1 MASIAFAVLFAILMK
16 SFQNGVFN
24 NLIKN
29 VVGYY
34 SGYVQIH
41 QKGYWDEQV
50 LDNCF
55 ALDNSLI
62 EKLKQNPQ
70 INEIVPRL
78 ETFVLI
84 SKGNSTK
91 GCMLVG
97 TDAVKEN
104 NLTQLKSKLI
114 NGSYFE
120 NNEDAVLLAEG
131 LAKRINANVNDT
143 IVLFGQGFHG
153 AMAAGKFRVKGIVR
167 LALPALNDAFVYLP
181 LAATQY
187 YLSAENRLTSLSL
200 GVDNPEN
207 TNDIVKNLKATI
219 SKKHEVMSWQEMMP
233 EISNH
238 IKADGFSF
246 YIFSGILYLII
257 GFGLFGTILMMT
269 VERTYEFG
277 MLIAIGMKKGKLKII
292 LLGKTL
298 LITLFGVV
306 LGMLLSLPLVIY
318 LQEKPI
324 RFSGEI
330 AKAYEQFGFEALFPA
345 EFDLNIFF
353 TQSLIVLFMA
363 ILIGL
368 YPLWFVGVLNPVKA
382 MKKKKQNEYVDQNC
396 EQKYLEEPKKKPHHH
411 HRGKHWFMGG
421 HFYDG
426 FL

>member
-1 MASIAFAVLFAILMK
+1 MASIAFAVLFAIIMK

-34 SGYVQIH
+34 SGYIQIH

-70 INEIVPRL
+70 INVIVPRL

-104 NLTQLKSKLI
+104 ELTQLKNKI
-114 NGSYFE
+114 IKGAYFQNKE
-120 NNEDAVLLAEG
+120 EAVILSEG
-131 LAKRINANVNDT
+131 LAKRINAAVNDT
-143 IVLFGQGFHG
+143 IVLFGQGYHG
-153 AMAAGKFRVKGIVR
+153 VMAAGKFKIKGIVH
-167 LALPALNDAFVYLP
+167 LASPAMNDAFVYLP
-181 LAATQY
+181 LSATQY

-200 GVDNPEN
+200 GIDNPEKMN
-207 TNDIVKNLKATI
+207 AVVNSLQPSIGNNY
-219 SKKHEVMSWQEMMP
+219 EVMPWQEMMP
-233 EISNH
+233 EIANH

-269 VERTYEFG
+269 VERMYEFG
-277 MLIAIGMKKGKLKII
+277 MLIAIGMKKSKLKII
-292 LLGKTL
+292 LLGETF
-298 LITLFGVV
+298 LITLLGVV
-306 LGMLLSLPLVIY
+306 LGMVLSMPSVIY
-318 LQEKPI
+318 LQERPI

-330 AKAYEQFGFEALFPA
+330 AQAYEQFGFEALFPA

-363 ILIGL
+363 LLIGL
-368 YPLWFVGVLNPVKA
+368 YPLWFVSGLNPVNA
-382 MKKKKQNEYVDQNC
+382 MKK
-396 EQKYLEEPKKKPHHH
+396 
-411 HRGKHWFMGG
+411 
-421 HFYDG
+421 
-426 FL
+426 

>member
-1 MASIAFAVLFAILMK
+1 MILKLIWRNLWRNSRRTLITMASIAFAVLFAILMK

-62 EKLKQNPQ
+62 EKLQQNPQ
-70 INEIVPRL
+70 INEVVLRL
-78 ETFVLI
+78 ETFVLV
-84 SKGNSTK
+84 SKENTTK

-104 NLTQLKSKLI
+104 NLTQLKNKLI
-114 NGSYFE
+114 YGSYFN
-120 NNEDAVLLAEG
+120 NNEEVVVLAEG
-131 LAKRINANVNDT
+131 LAKRINTKVNDT
-143 IVLFGQGFHG
+143 IVLFGQGYHG
-153 AMAAGKFRVKGIVR
+153 AMAAGKFKVKGIVH
-167 LALPALNDAFVYLP
+167 LASPAMNDAFVYLP
-181 LAATQY
+181 LPAAQY

-200 GVDNPEN
+200 GIDNAEN
-207 TNDIVKNLKATI
+207 GNTIVKNLKKTMG
-219 SKKHEVMSWQEMMP
+219 KNYEVMSWQEMMP
-233 EISNH
+233 EIDNH

-246 YIFSGILYLII
+246 YVFSGILYLII

-277 MLIAIGMKKGKLKII
+277 MLIAIGMKKGKLKLI
-292 LLGKTL
+292 LLGEAF
-298 LITLFGVV
+298 LITLLGVI
-306 LGMLLSLPLVIY
+306 LGILLSLPSVLY

-324 RFSGEI
+324 RFSGDI
-330 AKAYEQFGFEALFPA
+330 AKAYEQFGFEAIFPA
-345 EFDLNIFF
+345 ELDLGIFLN
-353 TQSLIVLFMA
+353 QSLIVLFMA

-368 YPLWFVGVLNPVKA
+368 YPLWFVNGLNPVKA
-382 MKKKKQNEYVDQNC
+382 MKK
-396 EQKYLEEPKKKPHHH
+396 
-411 HRGKHWFMGG
+411 
-421 HFYDG
+421 
-426 FL
+426 

>member
-1 MASIAFAVLFAILMK
+1 MILKLIWRNLWRNSRRTLITMASIAFAVLFAILMK
-16 SFQNGVFN
+16 SFQDGVFN

-55 ALDNSLI
+55 ELENVLTNKLHQNS
-62 EKLKQNPQ
+62 Q
-70 INEIVPRL
+70 IIEIVPRL

-84 SKGNSTK
+84 SKENTSK

-114 NGSYFE
+114 NGNYFN
-120 NNEDAVLLAEG
+120 NNEEAIILAEG
-131 LAKRINANVNDT
+131 LAKRINAKVNDT

-153 AMAAGKFRVKGIVR
+153 AMAAGKYKVKGIVH

-187 YLSAENRLTSLSL
+187 FLSAENRLTSISL
-200 GVDNPEN
+200 GIDNPEN
-207 TNDIVKNLKATI
+207 GNSIVKNLKTAI
-219 SKKHEVMSWQEMMP
+219 GQKYEVMSWQEMMP
-233 EISNH
+233 EIANH
-238 IKADGFSF
+238 IRADGFSF
-246 YIFSGILYLII
+246 YVFSGILYLII

-269 VERTYEFG
+269 VERTHEFG
-277 MLIAIGMKKGKLKII
+277 MLIAIGMKKGKLKLI
-292 LLGKTL
+292 LLGETF
-298 LITLFGVV
+298 LITLLGVI
-306 LGMLLSLPLVIY
+306 LGILLSLPSVIY

-330 AKAYEQFGFEALFPA
+330 AKAYEQFGFEAIFPA
-345 EFDLNIFF
+345 EFNLAIFF
-353 TQSLIVLFMA
+353 TQSLIVLGMS

-368 YPLWFVGVLNPVKA
+368 YPLWFVNGLNPVEA
-382 MKKKKQNEYVDQNC
+382 MKK
-396 EQKYLEEPKKKPHHH
+396 
-411 HRGKHWFMGG
+411 
-421 HFYDG
+421 
-426 FL
+426 

>member
-1 MASIAFAVLFAILMK
+1 MILKLIWRNLWRNSRRTLITMASIAFAVLFAILMK
-16 SFQNGVFN
+16 SFQDGVFN

-55 ALDNSLI
+55 ELENVLTQ
-62 EKLKQNPQ
+62 KLQQNPNL
-70 INEIVPRL
+70 NEIVPRL

-84 SKGNSTK
+84 SKENSTK

-114 NGSYFE
+114 GGDYFK
-120 NNEDAVLLAEG
+120 NNEDAVILAEG
-131 LAKRINANVNDT
+131 LAKRITAKVNDT

-153 AMAAGKFRVKGIVR
+153 AMAAGKYKVKGIVH

-187 YLSAENRLTSLSL
+187 FLSAENRLTSISL
-200 GVDNPEN
+200 GIDNPEN
-207 TNDIVKNLKATI
+207 GTAIVNNLKTAI
-219 SKKHEVMSWQEMMP
+219 GQKYEVMSWQEMMP
-233 EISNH
+233 EIANH
-238 IKADGFSF
+238 IRADGFSF
-246 YIFSGILYLII
+246 YVFSGILYLII

-269 VERTYEFG
+269 LERTHEFG
-277 MLIAIGMKKGKLKII
+277 MLIAIGMKKSKLKMI
-292 LLGKTL
+292 LLGETF
-298 LITLFGVV
+298 LITLLGVI
-306 LGMLLSLPLVIY
+306 LGILLSLPSVIY

-324 RFSGEI
+324 RFSGEM
-330 AKAYEQFGFEALFPA
+330 AKAYEQFGFEAIFPA
-345 EFDLNIFF
+345 EFNLAIFF
-353 TQSLIVLFMA
+353 TQSLIVLCMA

-368 YPLWFVGVLNPVKA
+368 YPLWFVNGLNPVEA
-382 MKKKKQNEYVDQNC
+382 MKK
-396 EQKYLEEPKKKPHHH
+396 
-411 HRGKHWFMGG
+411 
-421 HFYDG
+421 
-426 FL
+426 

>member
-1 MASIAFAVLFAILMK
+1 MASIAFAVLFAIIMK

-34 SGYVQIH
+34 SGYIQIH

-70 INEIVPRL
+70 INLIVPRL

-104 NLTQLKSKLI
+104 ELTQLKNKI
-114 NGSYFE
+114 IKGAYFQNKE
-120 NNEDAVLLAEG
+120 EAVILSEG
-131 LAKRINANVNDT
+131 LAKRINAAVNDT
-143 IVLFGQGFHG
+143 IVLFGQGYQG
-153 AMAAGKFRVKGIVR
+153 VMAAGKFKIKGIVH
-167 LALPALNDAFVYLP
+167 LASPAMNDAFVYLP
-181 LAATQY
+181 LSATQY

-200 GVDNPEN
+200 GIDNPEKMN
-207 TNDIVKNLKATI
+207 AVVKSLQPSIGNNY
-219 SKKHEVMSWQEMMP
+219 EVMPWQEMMP
-233 EISNH
+233 EIANH

-269 VERTYEFG
+269 VERMYEFG
-277 MLIAIGMKKGKLKII
+277 MLIAIGMKKSKLKII
-292 LLGKTL
+292 LLGETF
-298 LITLFGVV
+298 LITLLGVV
-306 LGMLLSLPLVIY
+306 LGMMLSMPSVIY
-318 LQEKPI
+318 LQERPI

-330 AKAYEQFGFEALFPA
+330 AQAYEQFGFEALFPA

-363 ILIGL
+363 LLIGL
-368 YPLWFVGVLNPVKA
+368 YPLWFVSGLNPVNA
-382 MKKKKQNEYVDQNC
+382 MKK
-396 EQKYLEEPKKKPHHH
+396 
-411 HRGKHWFMGG
+411 
-421 HFYDG
+421 
-426 FL
+426 

>member
-1 MASIAFAVLFAILMK
+1 MILKLIWRNLWRNSRRTLITMASIAFAVLFAIIMK
-16 SFQNGVFN
+16 SLQNGVFN

-55 ALDNSLI
+55 ALENSLI
-62 EKLKQNPQ
+62 EKLKQNPH
-70 INEIVPRL
+70 INVIVPRL

-104 NLTQLKSKLI
+104 ELTQLKNKI
-114 NGSYFE
+114 IKGNYFK
-120 NNEDAVLLAEG
+120 NKEDVVILAEG
-131 LAKRINANVNDT
+131 LAKRINATVNDT
-143 IVLFGQGFHG
+143 IVLFGQGYHG
-153 AMAAGKFRVKGIVR
+153 VMAAGKFKIKGIVH
-167 LALPALNDAFVYLP
+167 LASPQMNDAFVYLP
-181 LAATQY
+181 LSAAQY

-200 GVDNPEN
+200 GIDNPEKMN
-207 TNDIVKNLKATI
+207 AVVKTLQPSIGKNY
-219 SKKHEVMSWQEMMP
+219 EVMPWQEMMP
-233 EISNH
+233 EIANH

-269 VERTYEFG
+269 VERMYEFG

-292 LLGKTL
+292 LLGETF
-298 LITLFGVV
+298 LITLLGVV
-306 LGMLLSLPLVIY
+306 LGILISMPSVIY

-363 ILIGL
+363 LLIGL
-368 YPLWFVGVLNPVKA
+368 YPLWFVGSLNPVNA
-382 MKKKKQNEYVDQNC
+382 MKN
-396 EQKYLEEPKKKPHHH
+396 
-411 HRGKHWFMGG
+411 
-421 HFYDG
+421 
-426 FL
+426 

>member
-1 MASIAFAVLFAILMK
+1 MILKLIWRNLWRNSRRTLITMASIAFAVLFAILMK

-62 EKLKQNPQ
+62 EKLQQNPQ
-70 INEIVPRL
+70 INEVVPRL

-84 SKGNSTK
+84 SKENTTK

-104 NLTQLKSKLI
+104 NLTQLKNKLI
-114 NGSYFE
+114 YGSYFN
-120 NNEDAVLLAEG
+120 NNEEVVVLAEG
-131 LAKRINANVNDT
+131 LAKRINTKVNDT
-143 IVLFGQGFHG
+143 IVLFGQGYHG
-153 AMAAGKFRVKGIVR
+153 AMAAGKFKVKGIVH
-167 LALPALNDAFVYLP
+167 LASPAMNDAFVYLP
-181 LAATQY
+181 LPAAQY

-200 GVDNPEN
+200 GIDNAEN
-207 TNDIVKNLKATI
+207 GNTIVKNLKKTI
-219 SKKHEVMSWQEMMP
+219 GKNYEVMSWQEMMP
-233 EISNH
+233 EIANH

-246 YIFSGILYLII
+246 YVFSGILYLII

-277 MLIAIGMKKGKLKII
+277 MLIAIGMKKGKLKLI
-292 LLGKTL
+292 LLGEAF
-298 LITLFGVV
+298 LITLLGVI
-306 LGMLLSLPLVIY
+306 LGILLSLPSVLY

-324 RFSGEI
+324 RFSGDI
-330 AKAYEQFGFEALFPA
+330 AKAYEQFGFEAIFPA
-345 EFDLNIFF
+345 ELDLGIFLN
-353 TQSLIVLFMA
+353 QSLIVLFMA

-368 YPLWFVGVLNPVKA
+368 YPLWFVNSLNPVKA
-382 MKKKKQNEYVDQNC
+382 MKK
-396 EQKYLEEPKKKPHHH
+396 
-411 HRGKHWFMGG
+411 
-421 HFYDG
+421 
-426 FL
+426 